1 MPPPLPVRAKNAPM
15 KRSLL
20 KLFFCTLSRF
30 VLKFRP
36 LNGDFEGKSRKKR
49 GFLHAI
55 LKIYNKHKIV
65 FSASNGGREVVF
77 AFSKNSLPQCG
88 KYLDSLGADS
98 LQIERVALDLSKEA
112 RIVRFGGTTCSEW
125 H

>member
-1 MPPPLPVRAKNAPM
+1 MAILKAK
-15 KRSLL
+15 
-20 KLFFCTLSRF
+20 
-30 VLKFRP
+30 V
-36 LNGDFEGKSRKKR
+36 EKKR

-55 LKIYNKHKIV
+55 LKIYKNFKII
-65 FSASNGGREVVF
+65 FSASTDGREVVF
-77 AFSKNSLPQCG
+77 AFSKNSLPQRG

>member
-1 MPPPLPVRAKNAPM
+1 MS
-15 KRSLL
+15 RS
-20 KLFFCTLSRF
+20 
-30 VLKFRP
+30 VLRFRP

-55 LKIYNKHKIV
+55 LKIYKKHKIV
-65 FSASNGGREVVF
+65 FSASNDGRQVVF

-125 H
+125 HC